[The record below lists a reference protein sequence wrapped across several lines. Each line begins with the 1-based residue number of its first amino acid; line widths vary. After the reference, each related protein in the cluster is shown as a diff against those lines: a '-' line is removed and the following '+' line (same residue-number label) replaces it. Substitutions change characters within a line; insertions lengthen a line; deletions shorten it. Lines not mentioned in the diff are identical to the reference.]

1 LAIGAQ
7 AARTRPEGD
16 SLQNEVGS
24 DCGEDATG
32 ETAYKAPSAS
42 KALFRAA
49 RAWASS
55 LDCSDAAASS
65 GVLHF
70 LMAAISGDG
79 GSARSGFS
87 PPSVLQN
94 IFEMFCHFSPG
105 TNAKHRFR
113 SKIFFEICGKL
124 PGRKDF
130 RRTRLDAHTRKI
142 LQPLIEWVKAAAYNV
157 QNPGRKENEMKL
169 ATETSVHP
177 GETAWKAIHGGYD
190 LQVHVA
196 PDVIARR
203 IDDLDLAKEFL
214 SVGLKGFVLKSHY
227 FPTAERAAVV
237 TKAVP
242 GIKAFGA
249 IVLNHSIGGINPV
262 AVELAGRS
270 GCRVVWMPTVDAAN
284 ETAGRPGGT
293 NKKLPF
299 WAQIQLEL
307 AATGINPPPMTVI
320 DEEGNLTSKTRSCLD
335 LIKKHDMILAT
346 GHLGRREIVALVRTA
361 KEIGLRKVV
370 VTHAEF
376 PSQSLSAEEQAE
388 LADMGA
394 LIEHCFTTMHTGKA
408 SWQDLM
414 DSIRVVGPERC
425 LISTDLGQTINPPVA
440 EGLAM
445 FAQTLLD
452 ADFSPEEV
460 SRMAV
465 TNPSSLVE

>member
-1 LAIGAQ
+1 
-7 AARTRPEGD
+7 
-16 SLQNEVGS
+16 
-24 DCGEDATG
+24 
-32 ETAYKAPSAS
+32 
-42 KALFRAA
+42 
-49 RAWASS
+49 
-55 LDCSDAAASS
+55 
-65 GVLHF
+65 
-70 LMAAISGDG
+70 MA
-79 GSARSGFS
+79 
-87 PPSVLQN
+87 
-94 IFEMFCHFSPG
+94 
-105 TNAKHRFR
+105 
-113 SKIFFEICGKL
+113 
-124 PGRKDF
+124 
-130 RRTRLDAHTRKI
+130 
-142 LQPLIEWVKAAAYNV
+142 
-157 QNPGRKENEMKL
+157 L
-169 ATETSVHP
+169 ATETSVHIS
-177 GETAWKAIHGGYD
+177 EAAWGAIQGGYD

-196 PDVIARR
+196 PDVIARC

-227 FPTAERAAVV
+227 FPTAERASVV

-242 GIKAFGA
+242 GIRAFGA
-249 IVLNHSIGGINPV
+249 IVLNHSIGGLNPV

-270 GCRVVWMPTVDAAN
+270 GCKIVWMPTVDAAN

-307 AATGINPPPMTVI
+307 AATGLNPPPMTVI
-320 DEEGNLTSKTRSCLD
+320 DEEGSLTAAARSCLE
-335 LIKKHDMILAT
+335 LIRKHDMILAT

-376 PSQSLSAEEQAE
+376 PSQSLSAGEQKE

-408 SWQDLM
+408 TWEDLM
-414 DSIRVVGPERC
+414 HSIRVVGAERC

-440 EGLAM
+440 EGFAM

-452 ADFSPEEV
+452 AGFTSEQI
-460 SRMAV
+460 RHMAV